1 MRKGVLKRIGVIG
14 LWGGVSMFSLFGC
27 ANKIRYD
34 GNKGGEPVDVS
45 KSIDVYFSYSSGS
58 YMNSGNSYSAV
69 LRDDGVV
76 EVKVRQDGQAEKNVP
91 VIETDKAF
99 LEKIDQIIADNNVA
113 KWNGYHM
120 SARDVLDGDGFS
132 LSIKMDN
139 GQKISAGSYMAW
151 PDGYGAFKG
160 EMDTLFIDL
169 YESVYPNKQKA
180 LKKYFD
186 DEVLAGRNFDPELK
200 ISYPYISAGE
210 NRFTWGDPDVA
221 ECAVSRRIAGYT
233 EGGLYTDDPR
243 DMMVVWLYPKKDAD
257 DEKTKY
263 CLRFEIYTID
273 DDMKITKTAEQTV
286 DENVCMHDGIS
297 SYLFSKSIEDDR
309 CIIGYSAHHS
319 NKASSLEDEFLFKAF
334 EYKDDALQTLTDLS
348 VKVPDDR
355 ENWKVDDIADFI
367 KAAEE
372 YELHESKKSWEEN
385 PDYPLLKQ
393 METAVILNSFS
404 RSTYGTGFY
413 DTLIS
418 TEKGEKV
425 GDFSVTETF
434 RGVSWS

>member
-1 MRKGVLKRIGVIG
+1 MRKGVLKRIGVLG
-14 LWGGVSMFSLFGC
+14 LLGGVSMFSLFGC

-34 GNKGGEPVDVS
+34 GNKGGEPVEVS
-45 KSIDVYFSYSSGS
+45 KAIDVYFSYSSGS

-120 SARDVLDGDGFS
+120 STRDVLDGDGFS

-221 ECAVSRRIAGYT
+221 ECAVSRRIAGFT
-233 EGGLYTDDPR
+233 GGGLYTDDPR

-273 DDMKITKTAEQTV
+273 DDMKITKSAEQTV

-319 NKASSLEDEFLFKAF
+319 NKASSLEDEFLFKAY
-334 EYKDDALQTLTDLS
+334 EYKDNALQTLTDLS

-434 RGVSWS
+434 RGVTWS